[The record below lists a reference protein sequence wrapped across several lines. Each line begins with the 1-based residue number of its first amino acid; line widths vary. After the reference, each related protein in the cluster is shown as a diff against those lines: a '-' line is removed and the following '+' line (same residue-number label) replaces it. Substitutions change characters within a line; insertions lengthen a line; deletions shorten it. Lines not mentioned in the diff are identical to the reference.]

1 MIWSVNSRDEEEKS
15 SSSQDIYRGTFFPP
29 MERGDRTRDCWWCRP
44 AGAGA
49 GTAVRRAPR
58 RPRRVRFKCMMT
70 PDDLLEME
78 TRMYVGPLPF
88 PRSSACVSRAVVI
101 PRLCIV
107 LARLDFDVPTTTQ
120 HIARQKKSLIKI
132 SCHGR

>member
-29 MERGDRTRDCWWCRP
+29 MERGDRTRASRWCRP

-78 TRMYVGPLPF
+78 TRMYVVVSKKHACTWAPSLFRVAVRVFHVP
-88 PRSSACVSRAVVI
+88 SSFLVCA
-101 PRLCIV
+101 
-107 LARLDFDVPTTTQ
+107 
-120 HIARQKKSLIKI
+120 
-132 SCHGR
+132 